1 MENIFNLIALYL
13 NYISIL
19 IVLFGVFICI
29 LNKNKNNWECIYLVV
44 ILLFEVCSFFPDL
57 LVNRDITLFINFSF
71 LVHFVFLTHFYI
83 HKRVFKKSIIIVG
96 FLLLL
101 SICLNI
107 VPSYFKLYL
116 RFIYSLAITFY
127 SLMYMYGVLKERIKV
142 NKKENILNN
151 SILLF
156 FCVDAFLAIATDYL
170 INNSLIIVSWFW
182 TFRAVLLQVFYVSL
196 IYYLWKGVKRYQ

>member
-1 MENIFNLIALYL
+1 
-13 NYISIL
+13 
-19 IVLFGVFICI
+19 
-29 LNKNKNNWECIYLVV
+29 
-44 ILLFEVCSFFPDL
+44 
-57 LVNRDITLFINFSF
+57 
-71 LVHFVFLTHFYI
+71 
-83 HKRVFKKSIIIVG
+83 
-96 FLLLL
+96 
-101 SICLNI
+101 
-107 VPSYFKLYL
+107 
-116 RFIYSLAITFY
+116 
-127 SLMYMYGVLKERIKV
+127 MYMYGVLKERIKV